1 MVSRSRSRPT
11 HADWSAS
18 AVAAGS
24 SAVSLRRYS
33 SASIPRQ
40 TPPTYVLCKP
50 LSSQISRALHPN
62 YELASIAE
70 LADVAVRAGPARGM
84 QRGAAR
90 RGGAHLPK
98 LNAVAPPP
106 SAVNPSLRSA
116 RREASPAPPPGAK
129 SRPTPPP
136 GAESR
141 QASRGA
147 AATSRARPTRRG
159 RRRDPHVSASRVAC
173 LPTLTPSPRPVR
185 YSTSE
190 PAAAGLPPTV
200 LPAAGWR
207 GRQVSLPP
215 HPSAPQRRT
224 NSVASGKAFSC
235 GGPPLSRAV
244 LHSALR
250 PTYACVTALC
260 AGLAKWE
267 HLENAA

>member
-1 MVSRSRSRPT
+1 MVHGAFP
-11 HADWSAS
+11 
-18 AVAAGS
+18 S
-24 SAVSLRRYS
+24 S
-33 SASIPRQ
+33 
-40 TPPTYVLCKP
+40 
-50 LSSQISRALHPN
+50 
-62 YELASIAE
+62 
-70 LADVAVRAGPARGM
+70 LADVAVWLARPGE
-84 QRGAAR
+84 RNAAR
-90 RGGAHLPK
+90 RGEAHLPK
-98 LNAVAPPP
+98 LNAADPPP
-106 SAVNPSLRSA
+106 SAVNPSLRPA

-147 AATSRARPTRRG
+147 AATSRACPTRRG
-159 RRRDPHVSASRVAC
+159 RRREPHVSTSRFAF

-200 LPAAGWR
+200 LPAAGCR
-207 GRQVSLPP
+207 GRQVALPP
-215 HPSAPQRRT
+215 HPSAPQRHT
-224 NSVASGKAFSC
+224 NSVASGKASSC

-250 PTYACVTALC
+250 TTYACVTALYT
-260 AGLAKWE
+260 GLAKWE